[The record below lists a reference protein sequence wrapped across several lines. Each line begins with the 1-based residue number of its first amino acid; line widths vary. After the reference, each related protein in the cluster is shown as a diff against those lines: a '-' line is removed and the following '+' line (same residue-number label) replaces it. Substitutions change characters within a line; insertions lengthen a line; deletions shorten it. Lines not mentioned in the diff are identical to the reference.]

1 MAGIDQKK
9 GLESGMARVG
19 KKIENSRRDGK
30 SDRVDFLIFV
40 FLISVKLSHTHS
52 EKLAH
57 LSE

>member
-1 MAGIDQKK
+1 
-9 GLESGMARVG
+9 MARVG

-40 FLISVKLSHTHS
+40 LLISVKLSHAHS